1 MAIIA
6 SMVGIDLTT
15 ISRFEKPTSALIR
28 RILHPQEIADY
39 QQSPAK
45 SLFLA
50 QRWAIK
56 EALYKADNQY
66 YHFNR
71 VKIARVGR
79 VFKVPGFVVSTSREG
94 DQCVAIVIKEF

>member
-39 QQSPAK
+39 QQSPPK
-45 SLFLA
+45 
-50 QRWAIK
+50 
-56 EALYKADNQY
+56 
-66 YHFNR
+66 
-71 VKIARVGR
+71 
-79 VFKVPGFVVSTSREG
+79 VFF
-94 DQCVAIVIKEF
+94 